1 MSIRLAD
8 AASSTTAV
16 TAPQLLLQTKL
27 YQPPPADDLIIRSQL
42 LDPLN
47 QHLPRKLTLIT
58 ASAGYGKTTIVTQ
71 WLDQLTKTRQED
83 AASIAWLSL
92 DEHDD
97 ELLLFLRYLVAA
109 IQKAC
114 PGFGETIL
122 HALHGPQ
129 SPTWQHLADS
139 LIHDLTHISQPLYLT
154 LDDYHVITMDAIH
167 QVLNRLLE
175 HLPPTV
181 HLILLS
187 RTEPPLALGR
197 LRVRRQMQELRAAD
211 LAFSLQDTAHFM
223 TRMLGRALRPETLQT
238 LHVGSEGW
246 IAGLQLTALSL
257 PRGTDEGQQMDET
270 ALLRHLHGSNAYH
283 IDYLFEEILALQPP
297 AIQAFLLQTAILE
310 RFCAPLCQALLDA
323 AWFAQIEEE
332 VQELAPIVASQAP
345 IQAVFSWL
353 RRANLFLV
361 PLDSEGVWYRYHHLF
376 QQMLEKT
383 LRGRVSAAQI
393 ATLHRRAGAWLAAE
407 GVTESAIRHALAAGD
422 THLAA
427 QLIEQQRHHLLSQ
440 HDFHTLDRWLSW
452 LPSDLVAQRPALLV
466 AQGWRHYFFYR
477 ARETFWRL
485 ATQAEAQLASPDLG
499 MDEPSKRILVG
510 EIHALKAFSLPWH
523 SHADEIW
530 RHIEFA
536 FAHIPEGTVFLYPY
550 LVLMKAYALNIQGN
564 VTEAHAFL
572 ETAQHT
578 IQRTS
583 SAAGM
588 VASFAQLINFVNGK
602 LSQCAAVYEQLWKM
616 ASNHQ
621 SNHGPFLSSV
631 VHAYLGSIYYEWN
644 QLDKATAHLTAV
656 LDITHGYSLGAFKRG
671 GLILAALHQAQGRFV
686 EAVPVLERLYQL
698 DVAKE
703 SDYFRHEVHSFH
715 ANLLLREGAL
725 AEALQL
731 FYMVKPEPLYLIDA
745 ATEFSLITQAQ
756 LLIAQGGEENLAA
769 AAEILQ
775 IQKATTGSVHHRGRR
790 INVLAIEALL
800 QQAAGNQK
808 QAFSALEEAITLAKP
823 DHFIRTFVD
832 LGSNLARLLEQLQRQ
847 QVETEYIEQILMA
860 FPSATLTAQTMRPSQ
875 PALSPPRPAVTKLIE
890 PLTDREREILVLL
903 AERLSNKEIA
913 HLLAV
918 SPFTVKNHLS
928 TIYQKL
934 GVSGRRQAVNRA
946 ERAGLLH

>member
-1 MSIRLAD
+1 MSIRRAD
-8 AASSTTAV
+8 TASSTMAV

-27 YQPPPADDLIIRSQL
+27 YQPPPADNLIVRPQL
-42 LDPLN
+42 LDYLN
-47 QHLPRKLTLIT
+47 QPLPRKLTLIT

-71 WLDQLTKTRQED
+71 WLDQLTKTRPEGD
-83 AASIAWLSL
+83 ISVAWLSL

-114 PGFGETIL
+114 PGFGETL
-122 HALHGPQ
+122 LPALHGPQ

-139 LIHDLTHISQPLYLT
+139 LIHDLTHIAQPLYLT
-154 LDDYHVITMDAIH
+154 LDDYHVITTDAIH

-175 HLPPTV
+175 HMPPAV

-187 RTEPPLALGR
+187 RSEPPLALGR

-223 TRMLGRALRPETLQT
+223 TRMLGRALRSETLQT

-257 PRGTDEGQQMDET
+257 PRGTDEGQPVDDT
-270 ALLRHLHGSNAYH
+270 ALLRHFRGNNAYH
-283 IDYLFEEILALQPP
+283 IDYLFEEILVLQPP
-297 AIQAFLLQTAILE
+297 AIQAFLLQTAIFE
-310 RFCAPLCQALLDA
+310 RFCAPLCQAVLDSV
-323 AWFAQIEEE
+323 WFAQIGEEA
-332 VQELAPIVASQAP
+332 QGLAPIAASEAP

-353 RRANLFLV
+353 RRSNLFLI
-361 PLDSEGVWYRYHHLF
+361 PLDSEGVWYRYHQIF
-376 QQMLEKT
+376 QQMLAQT
-383 LRGRVSAAQI
+383 LRRQMSSAQI
-393 ATLHRRAGAWLAAE
+393 AMLHRRASAWLAAK

-440 HDFHTLDRWLSW
+440 HDFPTLDRWLSW
-452 LPSDLVAQRPALLV
+452 LPSDLVAQRPALLA
-466 AQGWRHYFFYR
+466 AQGWRNYFFYG
-477 ARETFWRL
+477 ARESYLRL
-485 ATQAEAQLASPDLG
+485 ATQAEAKLASPELG
-499 MDEPSKRILVG
+499 MDAAAKQILAG
-510 EIHALKAFSLPWH
+510 EIHALKALSLPWH
-523 SHADEIW
+523 KDANEIW
-530 RHIEFA
+530 RHIELA
-536 FAHIPEGTVFLYPY
+536 FAQIPEGYLFLYPY
-550 LVLMKAYALNIQGN
+550 LVLMRADALNAQGKI
-564 VTEAHAFL
+564 TEAQAFL
-572 ETAQHT
+572 ETAQRT
-578 IQRTS
+578 IHRTS
-583 SAAGM
+583 SA
-588 VASFAQLINFVNGK
+588 VSTVTVFAYVIDSMNGN
-602 LSQCAAVYEQLWKM
+602 LYQSAQGFEQLWHVEE
-616 ASNHQ
+616 ASGN
-621 SNHGPFLSSV
+621 SPFLSSFL
-631 VHAYLGSIYYEWN
+631 LGHLGCIYHEWN
-644 QLDKATAHLTAV
+644 QLDQAAKYLTAV
-656 LDITHGYSLGAFKRG
+656 TATTHGNSLSAIKRC
-671 GLILAALHQAQGRFV
+671 GLMLAALYQAEGKFA
-686 EAVPVLERLYQL
+686 EAVQALERLYQL

-703 SDYFRHEVHSFH
+703 SSYFRDEVQSFH

-725 AEALQL
+725 AEALHL
-731 FYMVKPEPLYLIDA
+731 FRLVKPEPFYLIDTS
-745 ATEFSLITQAQ
+745 TEISVLTQAQ
-756 LLIAQGGEENLAA
+756 LLIAQGGAANLAQA
-769 AAEILQ
+769 GEILRTV
-775 IQKATTGSVHHRGRR
+775 KATTGPIHHRSRR
-790 INVLAIEALL
+790 IKALALEALL
-800 QQAAGNQK
+800 QQAAGQQK
-808 QAFSALEEAITLAKP
+808 EALTALEEAITLAKP

-860 FPSATLTAQTMRPSQ
+860 FPSATQAPQTMRPSQ
-875 PALSPPRPAVTKLIE
+875 PALSPAQPPVTKLVE